1 MSLSQ
6 LYYNLFMNINEMRVL
21 CIFTKINPFLIIQEY
36 IESLSL
42 NIDSFTEHQEAL
54 ASSQSVTY
62 DLVVVEH
69 ETPKLDALEFIR
81 AFRHMHRE
89 TPILILVDTND
100 IAVGEKAIKIGAF
113 DIVRKPVSPI
123 LFQAKLQNTLSLK
136 KAEDLLNDKKVLLQE
151 EITNATKVFKDSEHE
166 LLEVL
171 GKCTQYKEHKDDG
184 HSVKVAYYSKALA
197 RLSGLNE
204 RIQDVAFYACQVYD
218 LGKIGI
224 PDKILLK
231 EGKLDEAECEI
242 MKTHSRIGFDILK
255 YTQNAYL
262 KAGAVIS
269 YSHHEKFDGSGYP
282 IGLKGE
288 TIPIL
293 GRIVAL
299 VDVFEALTSQKTYK
313 KAWSIED
320 ACQFLSNE
328 KGKHFDPKLVDLFI
342 ENLDEMK
349 SIKNQAN

>member
-1 MSLSQ
+1 
-6 LYYNLFMNINEMRVL
+6 MNINEMRIL
-21 CIFTKINPFLIIQEY
+21 SLSTEISPLILIQEY
-36 IESLSL
+36 TESLSL
-42 NIDSFTEHQEAL
+42 NIDSFTQAKEAL
-54 ASSQSVTY
+54 SASKETNY

-89 TPILILVDTND
+89 TPILILVDAND
-100 IAVGEKAIKIGAF
+100 IAVAEKALKIGAF
-113 DIVRKPVSPI
+113 DIVSKPVSPI

-151 EITNATKVFKDSEHE
+151 EITNVTKVFKDSEHE

-184 HSVKVAYYSKALA
+184 HSVKIGHYAKALA

-204 RIQDVAFYACQVYD
+204 RIQDVAFHACQVYD

-293 GRIVAL
+293 GRIVAI

-320 ACQFLSNE
+320 ACQFLTNE

>member
-1 MSLSQ
+1 
-6 LYYNLFMNINEMRVL
+6 MNINEMRIL
-21 CIFTKINPFLIIQEY
+21 SLSTEISPLILIQEY
-36 IESLSL
+36 TESLSL
-42 NIDSFTEHQEAL
+42 NIDSFTQAKEAL
-54 ASSQSVTY
+54 SASKETNY

-89 TPILILVDTND
+89 TPILILVDAND
-100 IAVGEKAIKIGAF
+100 IAVAEKALKIGAF
-113 DIVRKPVSPI
+113 DIVSKPVSPI

-151 EITNATKVFKDSEHE
+151 EITNVTKVFKDSEHE

-184 HSVKVAYYSKALA
+184 HSLKIGHHAKALA

-204 RIQDVAFYACQVYD
+204 KIQDVAFHACQVYD

-224 PDKILLK
+224 SDKILLK
-231 EGKLDEAECEI
+231 EGKLDEAEREI

-293 GRIVAL
+293 GRIVAI

-320 ACQFLSNE
+320 ACQFLTNE

>member
-6 LYYNLFMNINEMRVL
+6 LYYNLFMNINEMKVL
-21 CIFTKINPFLIIQEY
+21 CVFSEIHPLSLIQEY
-36 IESLSL
+36 TESLSL
-42 NIDSFTEHQEAL
+42 NIDNFTQAKEAL
-54 ASSQSVTY
+54 PASKETNY

-69 ETPKLDALEFIR
+69 DLAKIDALEFIR
-81 AFRHMHRE
+81 AFRHMHRQ
-89 TPILILVDTND
+89 TPILVLVDTND
-100 IAVGEKAIKIGAF
+100 MSVQDKAIKIGAF
-113 DIVRKPVSPI
+113 DIVCKPVSPI
-123 LFQAKLQNTLSLK
+123 LFQAKLQNTLLLK
-136 KAEDLLNDKKVLLQE
+136 KAEDVLKDKKVLLQE
-151 EITNATKVFKDSEHE
+151 EIKNATSTYRNSEHE

-171 GKCTQYKEHKDDG
+171 GKCTQYKEHKDNG
-184 HSVKVAYYSKALA
+184 HSVKIGHYAKALA

-204 RIQDVAFYACQVYD
+204 KIQDVAFHASQVYD
-218 LGKIGI
+218 IGKVGI
-224 PDKILLK
+224 ADAILLK
-231 EGKLDEAECEI
+231 KGTLDENEREI

-262 KAGAVIS
+262 KAGAIIS

-299 VDVFEALTSQKTYK
+299 VDVFEALTSDKVYK
-313 KAWSIED
+313 KAWSIEA
-320 ACQFLSNE
+320 ACQYLIDE

-342 ENLDEMK
+342 ENLSEMK

>member
-1 MSLSQ
+1 
-6 LYYNLFMNINEMRVL
+6 MNINEMQVL
-21 CIFTKINPFLIIQEY
+21 SVFNNLNPFLIIQEY
-36 IESLSL
+36 TESLSL
-42 NIDSFTEHQEAL
+42 SIDSFTEHQEAL

-89 TPILILVDTND
+89 TPILILVDAND

-113 DIVRKPVSPI
+113 DIVSKPVSPI

-184 HSVKVAYYSKALA
+184 HSVKIGYYAKALA

-204 RIQDVAFYACQVYD
+204 RIQDVAFHACQVYD

-231 EGKLDEAECEI
+231 EGKLDETEREI
-242 MKTHSRIGFDILK
+242 VKTHSRIGFDILK